1 MIHERLDIAH
11 WSSYFSLER
20 LREEARGQP
29 AHMQPNACIISG
41 PYDIAV
47 LEQLRAEAYVNEP
60 GITRIPTDVFV
71 WSRGEPE
78 NRAVTKIGGLPYWPA
93 GKPWPVAPS
102 GRPMAFVAQFCFAD
116 SRDIVPPLPG
126 DLLLVFAQVEEWQRG
141 KYDIA
146 WGTDDTLAFEWASFG
161 DAPLV
166 TMDEVPRTDWHLLST
181 YGAIYRTWD
190 YPSVDQFAYGEIAED
205 IPGVWEA
212 TKIGGVDPWTDDENL
227 DRLHISGES
236 APGTY
241 ICTLGSVMPQIHKPY
256 PLLNHPEPIDYLE
269 WRREGALMIGDVGL
283 VNFYL
288 DGSGKV
294 YWRGYSQP

>member
-11 WSSYFSLER
+11 WTSFFSLER
-20 LREEARGQP
+20 MRAEDDRP
-29 AHMQPNACIISG
+29 DYFTVSG
-41 PYDIAV
+41 PYDVAV
-47 LEQLRAEAYVNEP
+47 LEQLREEAFTSEP
-60 GITRIPTDVFV
+60 GIERVPTDVFV
-71 WSRGEPE
+71 WSRGEPQY
-78 NRAVTKIGGLPYWPA
+78 RAVTKIGGLPYREA

-102 GRPMAFVAQFCFAD
+102 GRPMTFLAQFCFAD
-116 SRDIVPPLPG
+116 SKDIVPPLPG

-146 WGTDDTLAFEWASFG
+146 WGTDDTLAFEWASFS

-166 TMDEVPRTDWHLLST
+166 TMDEVPRTDWNLLST

-190 YPSVDQFAYGEIAED
+190 YPSVDQFAYEEIAKD

-212 TKIGGVDPWTDDENL
+212 TKIGGVDLWTDDENL

-236 APGTY
+236 APGAY
-241 ICTLGSVMPQIHKPY
+241 ICTLGSVMPQIYKPY
-256 PLLNHPEPIDYLE
+256 PLLNHPEPIDYFE
-269 WRREGALMIGDVGL
+269 WEREGALMIGDVGL

-294 YWRGYSQP
+294 YWRGCSQP